1 MAEAK
6 DVRFKEILFP
16 TDLSDD
22 SFAAWPEAIALAQN
36 LGARIHAVTV
46 VEEPYALAPY
56 EQYGVLLRA
65 MRDVVPEVER
75 RLGDRVKDRPDGIG
89 VTIAVVEALS
99 PAGALLDYVKRNA
112 IDLIVMATH
121 GRGALAQALLG
132 SVAEKLVRT
141 APVPVLTVR
150 PRGR

>member
-1 MAEAK
+1 MNEI
-6 DVRFKEILFP
+6 RNILFP

-22 SFAAWPEAIALAQN
+22 SFAAWPHAVALARK

-56 EQYGVLLRA
+56 EQYGVLLHA
-65 MRDVVPEVER
+65 MRDVIPQIEQ
-75 RLGDRVKDRPDGIG
+75 RLREKVKDVPAE
-89 VTIAVVEALS
+89 IAVSTTVLEALS
-99 PAGALLDYVKRNA
+99 PAGALLDYVGKNS
-112 IDLIVMATH
+112 IDLIVASTH
-121 GRGALAQALLG
+121 GRGAIAQALLG
-132 SVAEKLVRT
+132 SVAEKLIRT

>member
-1 MAEAK
+1 MGDIK
-6 DVRFKEILFP
+6 NILFP

-22 SFAAWPEAIALAQN
+22 SFAAWPHAVALAQK

-56 EQYGVLLRA
+56 EQYGVLLHA
-65 MRDVVPEVER
+65 MRDVIPQVEQ
-75 RLGDRVKDRPDGIG
+75 RLRERVKDVPAG
-89 VTIAVVEALS
+89 VTVKTAVVEALS
-99 PAGALLDYVKRNA
+99 PAGALLDFARQNA
-112 IDLIVMATH
+112 IDLIVVATH

-132 SVAEKLVRT
+132 SVAEKLIRT

>member
-1 MAEAK
+1 MPDIK
-6 DVRFKEILFP
+6 NILFP

-22 SFAAWPEAIALAQN
+22 SFAAWSHAVALAQK

-56 EQYGVLLRA
+56 EQYSVLLHA
-65 MRDVVPEVER
+65 MRDVIPQIEQ
-75 RLGDRVKDRPDGIG
+75 RLRERVKDVPAG
-89 VTIAVVEALS
+89 VAVSTAVLEALS
-99 PAGALLDYVKRNA
+99 PAGALLDYAGKNA
-112 IDLIVMATH
+112 IDLIVVATH
-121 GRGALAQALLG
+121 GRGAIAQVLLG
-132 SVAEKLVRT
+132 SVAEKLIRS